1 MRRQWMQLI
10 GGFSKSRGGGRLSG
24 NTVHP
29 DDLSGANM
37 YDLKT
42 PNTSFSVIFGMLED
56 YRG

>member
-1 MRRQWMQLI
+1 MQLI

-42 PNTSFSVIFGMLED
+42 PNTSFSVIFGMLHGD